1 MPKTVKTKVVKARA
15 VKKPKQPVKQ
25 ASISD
30 VRSYQL
36 TLVVSSKV
44 KAEKRQDVVLSITKL
59 IESQAG
65 QVKSTDE
72 WGLKDLAYAIDHEL
86 SGWYVCLAILLPA
99 MGVAAVSQQ
108 LEREKGILRYL
119 LIKQ

>member
-1 MPKTVKTKVVKARA
+1 M
-15 VKKPKQPVKQ
+15 
-25 ASISD
+25 
-30 VRSYQL
+30 
-36 TLVVSSKV
+36 
-44 KAEKRQDVVLSITKL
+44 VLSITKL

-86 SGWYVCLAILLPA
+86 SGWYVCLTILLPA